1 MPADA
6 ELADEHGAEGCQ
18 VSEVFD
24 LLSRA
29 HMLDIFHLLAAEA
42 EEPMRFNEIQDVLD
56 LSPRTLSERL
66 KSLTEAGLV
75 ERRSYD
81 EVPPRVEY
89 EVTSKA
95 RELGSIFDEIH
106 DWADRHALGT
116 EPDPEAVAVDE

>member
-1 MPADA
+1 MDWKSY
-6 ELADEHGAEGCQ
+6 ESEGCQ
-18 VSEVFD
+18 VGEVFD

-42 EEPMRFNEIQDVLD
+42 DGPLRFSEIEELLE

-66 KSLTEAGLV
+66 KALTSAGLV

-89 EVTSKA
+89 EVTAKA
-95 RELGSIFDEIH
+95 RELGTIFDDIK
-106 DWADRHALGT
+106 DWTKRYDLEK
-116 EPDPEAVAVDE
+116 EPEPIATDG